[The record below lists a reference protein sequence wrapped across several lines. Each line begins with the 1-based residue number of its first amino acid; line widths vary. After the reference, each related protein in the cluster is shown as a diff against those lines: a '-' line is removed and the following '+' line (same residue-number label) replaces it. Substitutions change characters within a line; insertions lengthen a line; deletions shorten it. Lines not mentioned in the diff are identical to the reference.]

1 VVGGVNMRKEKKT
14 KIVSAGKDRVFYL
27 VCGFIMVI
35 LSLAVLYPVIYVI
48 SASFSNADT
57 LVAGKVW
64 LWPVN
69 FSLDAYRLL
78 FSYERLWIGYANT
91 IFYTVVGTIINLTV
105 TLICA
110 YPMARKNLKG
120 RGVLMMF
127 FSFTMLFSGGMIPNY
142 ILAKGMGILNTRWAM
157 LLPGAMSIYNM
168 IVARTF
174 IESTIP
180 DEMLEA
186 SQIDGCNDFQ
196 FFFRMVLPLSK
207 AIIAVLALW
216 YGVSHWNSYFNAFLY
231 LKDRDLYPLQIF
243 LKDILVQSQEITV
256 SEDDYNAIG
265 GAALSENISV
275 AVRYCIIVVSTVPLF
290 TVYPFVQKHFQ
301 KGVMIGSVKG

>member
-1 VVGGVNMRKEKKT
+1 MRKEKKT

-27 VCGFIMVI
+27 VCGFIMVV

-127 FSFTMLFSGGMIPNY
+127 VSFTMLFSGGMIPNY

>member
-1 VVGGVNMRKEKKT
+1 MRKEKKT
-14 KIVSAGKDRVFYL
+14 NIVSTGKDRVFYL
-27 VCGFIMVI
+27 VCGFIMVV

-120 RGVLMMF
+120 RRVLMMF
-127 FSFTMLFSGGMIPNY
+127 FSFTTLFSGGMIPNY
-142 ILAKGMGILNTRWAM
+142 ILAKSLGILNTRWAM
-157 LLPGAMSIYNM
+157 LLPGAMSVYNM

-231 LKDRDLYPLQIF
+231 LKDRDIYPLQIF

-275 AVRYCIIVVSTVPLF
+275 AIRYCIIVVSTVPLF

-301 KGVMIGSVKG
+301 NGVMIGSVKG

>member
-1 VVGGVNMRKEKKT
+1 MRKEKKT

-27 VCGFIMVI
+27 VCGFIMVV

-168 IVARTF
+168 IVVRTF